1 MKLTNVE
8 VKSTDSPLL
17 RVNAE
22 FVTIRDAYSVCRYF
36 NELVRRN
43 GDVEILPK
51 SNNCCKPTTQLV
63 MPVPEKIF
71 RCGDVTTVI
80 WKDGTKTIV
89 KLMPGA
95 DDSDYGAF
103 TAALAKKIYGNN
115 SKVMR
120 YAGMVRR
127 VKSKAEKKATRKLKR
142 KYEEKI
148 TGEKKY
154 IVSQYGQVAE
164 YKGAE
169 SESFGT
175 GQKVFVFANNEGEAR
190 CKAVDVFRKSSLLKE
205 FLVLSNGS
213 VTEMTPYAS
222 NCFGYWEISL
232 LRDDT
237 YKIRVFAKNAEEAK
251 NVFSITPAPI
261 PF

>member
-1 MKLTNVE
+1 MRVSSYSASLGKDE
-8 VKSTDSPLL
+8 VKINVQFATNDFKEGMAFRDLILTSFTTGKEIDGEV
-17 RVNAE
+17 R
-22 FVTIRDAYSVCRYF
+22 TI
-36 NELVRRN
+36 
-43 GDVEILPK
+43 
-51 SNNCCKPTTQLV
+51 T
-63 MPVPEKIF
+63 PEKIF
-71 RCGDVTTVI
+71 RCGNATTVI
-80 WKDGTKTIV
+80 WKDGTKTTV
-89 KLMPGA
+89 KLMPGTE
-95 DDSDYGAF
+95 DSDYGAF
-103 TAALAKKIYGNN
+103 TAALAKKIYGGNG
-115 SKVMR
+115 KVMR
-120 YAGMVRR
+120 YAGMVQR
-127 VKSKAEKKATRKLKR
+127 VKSKAEKKAERKAKHKAEL
-142 KYEEKI
+142 EDS
-148 TGEKKY
+148 GEKKY

-164 YKGAE
+164 CKGIE
-169 SESFGT
+169 TDSMGVGE
-175 GQKVFVFANNEGEAR
+175 KVIVFANDEGEAR

>member
-1 MKLTNVE
+1 MRVSSYSASLGKDE
-8 VKSTDSPLL
+8 VKINVQFATNDYKEGMAFRDLILTSFTTGKEIDGEV
-17 RVNAE
+17 R
-22 FVTIRDAYSVCRYF
+22 TI
-36 NELVRRN
+36 
-43 GDVEILPK
+43 
-51 SNNCCKPTTQLV
+51 T
-63 MPVPEKIF
+63 PEKIF

-103 TAALAKKIYGNN
+103 TAALAKKIYGSN
-115 SKVMR
+115 SAVMR
-120 YAGMVRR
+120 YAGMVQR
-127 VKSKAEKKATRKLKR
+127 VKNKAEKKA
-142 KYEEKI
+142 EKKAKHKAESENQ
-148 TGEKKY
+148 GEKKY

-164 YKGAE
+164 CKGIE
-169 SESFGT
+169 TEEMGI
-175 GQKVFVFANNEGEAR
+175 GEKVIVFAKTEDEAR

-237 YKIRVFAKNAEEAK
+237 YKIRVFAKDVQEAGK
-251 NVFSITPAPI
+251 VLAMIPAPI

>member
-8 VKSTDSPLL
+8 IKSTDSPLL
-17 RVNAE
+17 YVNAE
-22 FVTIRDAYSVCRYF
+22 FVTTRDAYSVGRYLG
-36 NELVRRN
+36 ELVKRN
-43 GDVEILPK
+43 VDVEILHK
-51 SNNCCKPTTQLV
+51 SANCFKPTTQLV

-71 RCGDVTTVI
+71 RCGNATTVI
-80 WKDGTKTIV
+80 WKDGTKTTV

-115 SKVMR
+115 SKVMK
-120 YAGMVRR
+120 YAGMVQR
-127 VKSKAEKKATRKLKR
+127 VKSKAEKKAERKAKHKAESENR
-142 KYEEKI
+142 GMK
-148 TGEKKY
+148 TY

-175 GQKVFVFANNEGEAR
+175 GQKVFVDAKDENEAR
-190 CKAVDVFRKSSLLKE
+190 HKAVDTFRKRSLLKE
-205 FLVLSNGS
+205 FIVLSDGS

-222 NCFGYWEISL
+222 NCFGYWETSL

-237 YKIRVFAKNAEEAK
+237 YKIRVFAKDVQEAGK
-251 NVFSITPAPI
+251 VLTITPAPI

>member
-1 MKLTNVE
+1 MIVDSYSIKSDRYNVMTGMTINF
-8 VKSTDSPLL
+8 VSNSPTELL
-17 RVNAE
+17 INKAFVNQAH
-22 FVTIRDAYSVCRYF
+22 
-36 NELVRRN
+36 RN
-43 GDVEILPK
+43 VSEIGFGSP
-51 SNNCCKPTTQLV
+51 

-71 RCGDVTTVI
+71 RCGNATTVI
-80 WKDGTKTIV
+80 WNDGTKTTV

-103 TAALAKKIYGNN
+103 TAALAKKIYGGNG
-115 SKVMR
+115 KVMK
-120 YAGMVRR
+120 YAGMVQR

-164 YKGAE
+164 CKGIE
-169 SESFGT
+169 TEEMGV
-175 GQKVFVFANNEGEAR
+175 GEKVFVFANDEGEAR
-190 CKAVDVFRKSSLLKE
+190 GKAVGEFRKSSLLKE
-205 FLVLSNGS
+205 FSVLSNGS
-213 VTEMTPYAS
+213 MTDACPFTN
-222 NCFGYWEISL
+222 NCFGYWETSL

-251 NVFSITPAPI
+251 NVFSIIPAPI
-261 PF
+261 MAF